1 MPRRETKNLEEIVND
16 VIAEN
21 TNVLLEIQSGMR
33 ESIDKLV
40 NEVMRRANVK
50 TDPGKIRQL
59 ILQKIV

>member
-59 ILQKIV
+59 ILQKIA